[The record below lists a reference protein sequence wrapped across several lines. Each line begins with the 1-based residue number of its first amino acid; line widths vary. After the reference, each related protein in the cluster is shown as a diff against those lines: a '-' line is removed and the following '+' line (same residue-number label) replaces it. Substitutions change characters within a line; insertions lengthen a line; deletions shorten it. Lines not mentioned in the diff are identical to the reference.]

1 MCDNMTMTAQPETR
15 SGTRRPLRLMV
26 KSRVE
31 SRVVH
36 VDMLDISG
44 GGCRI
49 KGTQGFAEV
58 GDRVTMK
65 VGGMHAPVG
74 YIAWVKGR
82 EAGVCFDGEMHEA
95 VLDHLCNAQVP
106 DLARDPDT
114 LRRI

>member
-1 MCDNMTMTAQPETR
+1 
-15 SGTRRPLRLMV
+15 
-26 KSRVE
+26 
-31 SRVVH
+31 
-36 VDMLDISG
+36 
-44 GGCRI
+44 
-49 KGTQGFAEV
+49 
-58 GDRVTMK
+58 